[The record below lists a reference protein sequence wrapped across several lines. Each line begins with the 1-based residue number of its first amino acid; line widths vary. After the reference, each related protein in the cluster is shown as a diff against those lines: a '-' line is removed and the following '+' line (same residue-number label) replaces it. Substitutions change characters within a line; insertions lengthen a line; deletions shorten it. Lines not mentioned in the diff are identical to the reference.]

1 MIGATVVHYRII
13 EKLGGGGMGVVYKAE
28 DTRLGRGVA
37 LKFLPEGF
45 HPDPSALERF
55 LREARAASALNHPHI
70 CTIYDIGEYEGRPY
84 LVMELLE
91 GQTLKQRMESK
102 PLSIDEILDFGAQ
115 IADALSA
122 AHAKGIVHRDI
133 KPANLFITAGGQMK
147 VLDFGLAKL
156 NAEEGRAHSTTGRL
170 SESPTEVI
178 DREHLTNPGSTIGT
192 VAYMS
197 TEQARGLEVDAR
209 TDLFSFGVVLY
220 EMATGRLPFDGPTK
234 AVVFEALLGHAP
246 VPPRQLNRAMPEDLE
261 RVILK
266 ALDKDR
272 ETRYQSASD
281 MRADLKRLA
290 RDSDS
295 SHSVTAAAP
304 VSRSV
309 QFKESWGTAAAAA
322 GVLALAVGVWWWN
335 AHRAPALTEKDT
347 VVLADFVNTT
357 GDTMF
362 DTILKQ
368 ALAVQLE
375 QSPYVNILSEQRMR
389 SALRFMGRSPD
400 EHVTN
405 AVAREVCEREGFK
418 AMLNGSISSLGSR
431 YVIALNA
438 VSCSTGDALAREQVE
453 AEDKEHILKALGK
466 AVSSVRAK
474 LGESLASIQ
483 KMDRPIEDAT
493 TSSLEAFK
501 AFALGETQKSRGDD
515 MAAIPLYQRAVELD
529 PNFALA
535 YGRLGVLHINHG
547 DSERARENFQK
558 AFALL
563 NRVSERERLYITS
576 NYYAL
581 GTRETAKA
589 IETLQLY
596 KRTYPMDP
604 TPANNLSREYMEVGQ
619 YERAI
624 EGYQETIRLDPKL
637 AIGYGNLARAFMMVN
652 RFDEAKATCE
662 RALALGLDTPPIHF
676 VLLDMAIA
684 QNDAAGIARQV
695 ELARGKPEEAFILAM
710 LMLQTEQT
718 GQWRKAEELLRRA
731 NELARQYKVVGPIGF
746 LLAQF
751 AVDRAGMGMCQHVR
765 ERTAE
770 ALALNRDAAVVAAP
784 ALAQCGNTSQAE
796 ALLSEL
802 QKRFPNDTITNF
814 VVIPV
819 TRAVMALKQ
828 KQPERALEILKA
840 AAPYERAHGEV
851 IYLCGLAH
859 LQLRASA
866 DAMADFQNLLDH
878 RGANYGWRV
887 LARIGLARAATQAGD
902 TAKSRQAYQDVL
914 AMCKDA
920 DPDVPLFQEVKRE
933 YAGLK

>member
-1 MIGATVVHYRII
+1 MIGTTVVHYRIL
-13 EKLGGGGMGVVYKAE
+13 EKLGSGGMGVVYKAE
-28 DTRLGRGVA
+28 DTRLGRHVA
-37 LKFLPEGF
+37 LKFLPEGL

-91 GQTLKQRMESK
+91 GQILRQRMESK
-102 PLSIDEILDFGAQ
+102 RLSIDEILDFGAQ
-115 IADALSA
+115 IADALAA

-133 KPANLFITAGGQMK
+133 KPANLFLTAGGQIK

-156 NAEEGRAHSTTGRL
+156 NAEEGRAHATGRL
-170 SESPTEVI
+170 SESPTELI
-178 DREHLTNPGSTIGT
+178 DREHLTNPGTTIGT

-220 EMATGRLPFDGPTK
+220 EMATGKLPFDGPTK

-246 VPPRQLNRAMPEDLE
+246 VPPRQLNTAIPEDLE
-261 RVILK
+261 RIILK

-290 RDSDS
+290 RDSGS
-295 SHSVTAAAP
+295 SSRVTSAAP
-304 VSRSV
+304 VSFSG

-322 GVLALAVGVWWWN
+322 GVLALAIGVWWWN

-347 VVLADFVNTT
+347 IVLADFVNTT

-362 DTILKQ
+362 DTVLKQ

-389 SALRFMGRSPD
+389 NALRFMGRSPD
-400 EHVTN
+400 ERVTN
-405 AVAREVCEREGFK
+405 TLAREVCEREGFK
-418 AMLNGSISSLGSR
+418 AMLVSSISSLGSR

-466 AVSSVRAK
+466 AVSNVRAK

-501 AFALGETQKSRGDD
+501 AFAMAETQKSLGDD
-515 MAAIPLYQRAVELD
+515 AAAIPLYQRAVELD

-535 YGRLGVLHINHG
+535 FGRLGVLHINHG

-576 NYYAL
+576 NYYAHC
-581 GTRETAKA
+581 TRETAKA
-589 IETLQLY
+589 IETLELY

-604 TPANNLSREYMEVGQ
+604 TPANNLAREYMQVGQ
-619 YERAI
+619 FERAI

-637 AIGYGNLARAFMMVN
+637 AIGYFNLSNAFLTVN
-652 RFDEAKATCE
+652 RVDEAKAICE
-662 RALALGLDTPPIHF
+662 RALASGMDSPSIHF
-676 VLLDMAIA
+676 ACWISRLSRM
-684 QNDAAGIARQV
+684 
-695 ELARGKPEEAFILAM
+695 M
-710 LMLQTEQT
+710 
-718 GQWRKAEELLRRA
+718 RR
-731 NELARQYKVVGPIGF
+731 E
-746 LLAQF
+746 
-751 AVDRAGMGMCQHVR
+751 
-765 ERTAE
+765 
-770 ALALNRDAAVVAAP
+770 
-784 ALAQCGNTSQAE
+784 
-796 ALLSEL
+796 
-802 QKRFPNDTITNF
+802 
-814 VVIPV
+814 
-819 TRAVMALKQ
+819 
-828 KQPERALEILKA
+828 
-840 AAPYERAHGEV
+840 
-851 IYLCGLAH
+851 
-859 LQLRASA
+859 
-866 DAMADFQNLLDH
+866 
-878 RGANYGWRV
+878 
-887 LARIGLARAATQAGD
+887 
-902 TAKSRQAYQDVL
+902 
-914 AMCKDA
+914 
-920 DPDVPLFQEVKRE
+920 
-933 YAGLK
+933 

>member
-1 MIGATVVHYRII
+1 MIGTTVVRYRIL

-91 GQTLKQRMESK
+91 GQTLRQRMEGK
-102 PLSIDEILDFGAQ
+102 RLSIEEILDFGAQ
-115 IADALSA
+115 IADALAA

-133 KPANLFITAGGQMK
+133 KPANLFLTAGTQIK

-156 NAEEGRAHSTTGRL
+156 NAEEGRAHTAARL
-170 SESPTEVI
+170 SESPTELI
-178 DREHLTNPGSTIGT
+178 DHEHLTNPGTTIGT

-197 TEQARGLEVDAR
+197 PEQARGQEVDAR

-220 EMATGRLPFDGPTK
+220 EMATGKLPFDGPTK

-246 VPPRQLNRAMPEDLE
+246 VPPRQLNPAIPADLE
-261 RVILK
+261 RIILK

-295 SHSVTAAAP
+295 SRSVTAAAP
-304 VSRSV
+304 VSRSARRK
-309 QFKESWGTAAAAA
+309 QPWGIAA
-322 GVLALAVGVWWWN
+322 GVAAVLALAGGVWWWYT
-335 AHRAPALTEKDT
+335 HRAPALTEKDT

-389 SALRFMGRSPD
+389 NALRFMGRSPD
-400 EHVTN
+400 ERVTN
-405 AVAREVCEREGFK
+405 AIAREVCEREGFK
-418 AMLNGSISSLGSR
+418 AMLVSSISSLGSR

-438 VSCSTGDALAREQVE
+438 VNCSTGDALAREQVE

-466 AVSSVRAK
+466 GVSSVRAK

-501 AFALGETQKSRGDD
+501 AFALAETQKSRGDD
-515 MAAIPLYQRAVELD
+515 LAAIPLYQRAVELD

-535 YGRLGVLHINHG
+535 FGRLGVLYINRG
-547 DSERARENFQK
+547 DSEHARENFQK

-576 NYYAL
+576 NYYANA
-581 GTRETAKA
+581 TRETAKA
-589 IETLQLY
+589 IETLELY
-596 KRTYPMDP
+596 KRTYPMDA
-604 TPANNLSREYMEVGQ
+604 TPANNLSREYMQVGQ
-619 YERAI
+619 FERAI

-637 AIGYGNLARAFMMVN
+637 AIGYSNLAEAFLKVN
-652 RFDEAKATCE
+652 RFDEAKAICE
-662 RALALGLDTPPIHF
+662 RALALGIDSPPIHF
-676 VLLDMAIA
+676 ALLDIAIV
-684 QNDAAGIARQV
+684 QNDAAGIARQA
-695 ELARGKPEEAFILAM
+695 EWARGKPEEAYILAM
-710 LMLQTEQT
+710 QAFQTEQV
-718 GQWRKAEELLRRA
+718 GQWSKGEELLRRA
-731 NELARQYKVVGPIGF
+731 IELARQNKVHGPIG
-746 LLAQF
+746 LWLAQF
-751 AVDRAGMGMCQHVR
+751 AADRAEMGMCQQVR

-770 ALALNRDAAVVAAP
+770 ALALNRDAVVFAAR
-784 ALAQCGNTSQAE
+784 ALALCGDTSQTE

-802 QKRFPNDTITNF
+802 QKRFPNDTMTNS
-814 VVIPV
+814 VLIPV
-819 TRAVMALKQ
+819 TRAITALKQ
-828 KQPERALEILKA
+828 KQPARALDILRIS
-840 AAPYERAHGEV
+840 APYERASGEV
-851 IYLCGLAH
+851 IYVRGVVR
-859 LQLRASA
+859 LQLRAAA
-866 DAMADFQNLLDH
+866 DAMADFQNLLDN
-878 RGANYGWRV
+878 RGANQSWRV
-887 LARIGLARAATQAGD
+887 LARVGLARAAAQAGD

-914 AMCKDA
+914 ALCKDA
-920 DPDVPLFQEVKRE
+920 DPDVPLFQEVKKE
-933 YAGLK
+933 YAQLK